1 LLQEEGLI
9 EIVEGKDIEKVKEP
23 EDVKITGIS
32 MAKVEEKTSEF
43 TVESTNEKGEE
54 VKEGQL
60 VGPLGGTGGDWLPHL
75 HFEIR
80 LVERANF

>member
-1 LLQEEGLI
+1 LI

-54 VKEGQL
+54 VKEIKDFVL
-60 VGPLGGTGGDWLPHL
+60 NHL
-75 HFEIR
+75 M
-80 LVERANF
+80 